1 MPLTRRRRAGKEA
14 DAAVRSVTR
23 MVDDGLMLADVVQYL
38 VCPVCGA
45 DLELA
50 DRELHCS
57 AGHTF
62 DIARQ
67 GYANLLPGNAR
78 PGTADTPEMVRAREG
93 FLGAGHFTELADRLA
108 CDVADTGPSFVLD
121 AGAGTGY
128 YLGRILDR
136 APDATGLALDISKH
150 AARRAARAHR
160 RAGSVVADLWRP
172 LPVRDGAADVVV
184 NVFAPR
190 NAAEFHRVLRDD
202 GFLFTVTPSPRH
214 LGPLVEPLGLL
225 SIDER
230 KTERTDAALAGYFKL
245 DVRHQIDLRAD
256 LTHEEVTT
264 LVGMGPSAHHV
275 PADRLR
281 ERLERMPDPLG
292 VPLSFVL
299 SGYRRLE

>member
-1 MPLTRRRRAGKEA
+1 M
-14 DAAVRSVTR
+14 D
-23 MVDDGLMLADVVQYL
+23 DDGRMLADVVQYL

-50 DRELHCS
+50 DRGLLCP

-78 PGTADTPEMVRAREG
+78 PGTADTPEMVRARGE
-93 FLGAGHFTELADRLA
+93 FLGAGHFTALADRLA
-108 CDVADTGPSFVLD
+108 WEVSRAGPSFVLD

-128 YLGRILDR
+128 YLSRILDR
-136 APDATGLALDISKH
+136 SPDAAGLALDISKH
-150 AARRAARAHR
+150 AARRAAKAHP
-160 RAGSVVADLWRP
+160 RAGAVVADLWRP
-172 LPVRDGAADVVV
+172 LPLRDGAADTVV

-202 GFLFTVTPSPRH
+202 GLLFTVTPSPGH
-214 LGPLVEPLGLL
+214 LGSLVEPLGLL
-225 SIDER
+225 SIDRR

-245 DVRHQIDLRAD
+245 DSRKGIRAEAV
-256 LTHEEVTT
+256 LTHDEVTT

-275 PADRLR
+275 PVERLR
-281 ERLERMPDPLG
+281 ERLGRLPDPLP
-292 VPLSFVL
+292 VPMSFVL

>member
-1 MPLTRRRRAGKEA
+1 M
-14 DAAVRSVTR
+14 D
-23 MVDDGLMLADVVQYL
+23 DDGRMLADVVPYL

-50 DRELHCS
+50 DRGLLCPS
-57 AGHTF
+57 GHTF

-78 PGTADTPEMVRAREG
+78 PGTADTPEMVRARDQ
-93 FLGAGHFTELADRLA
+93 FLRAGYFQEPADRLA
-108 CDVADTGPSFVLD
+108 LSVSRAGAAFVVD

-136 APDATGLALDISKH
+136 SPGAVGLALDISKH
-150 AARRAARAHR
+150 AARRAAKAHP
-160 RAGSVVADLWRP
+160 RAGAVVADLWRP
-172 LPVRDGAADVVV
+172 LPLRDGAADTVV

-202 GFLFTVTPSPRH
+202 GLLFVMTPSPRH
-214 LGPLVEPLGLL
+214 LRTLVEPLGLL
-225 SIDER
+225 SIDR
-230 KTERTDAALAGYFKL
+230 HKTERMDAVLAGYFKS
-245 DVRHQIDLRAD
+245 DSRQEIETEAV
-256 LTHEEVTT
+256 LTHDEVAT

-281 ERLERMPDPLG
+281 ERLQRLPDPLPA
-292 VPLSFVL
+292 PLSFVL
-299 SGYRRLE
+299 SSYRRLE

>member
-1 MPLTRRRRAGKEA
+1 
-14 DAAVRSVTR
+14 
-23 MVDDGLMLADVVQYL
+23 MLADVARYL

-50 DRELHCS
+50 GCGLRCP

-78 PGTADTPEMVRAREG
+78 PGTADTPEMVRARAE
-93 FLGAGHFTELADRLA
+93 FLGAGHFTALADRLA
-108 CDVADTGPSFVLD
+108 WEVSRAGPSFVLD

-128 YLGRILDR
+128 YLSRILDR
-136 APDATGLALDISKH
+136 SPDAAGLALDISKH
-150 AARRAARAHR
+150 AARRAAKAHP
-160 RAGSVVADLWRP
+160 RAGAVVADLWRP
-172 LPVRDGAADVVV
+172 LPLRDGAADIVV

-202 GFLFTVTPSPRH
+202 GLLITVTPSPRH
-214 LGPLVEPLGLL
+214 LGSLVESLGLL
-225 SIDER
+225 SIDRR
-230 KTERTDAALAGYFKL
+230 KTERTDAAVAGYFKL
-245 DVRHQIDLRAD
+245 DSRKDIETEAV
-256 LTHEEVTT
+256 LTHDEVTT

-275 PADRLR
+275 PVDRLR
-281 ERLERMPDPLG
+281 ERLGRLPDPLP
-292 VPLSFVL
+292 VPMSFVL

>member
-1 MPLTRRRRAGKEA
+1 
-14 DAAVRSVTR
+14 
-23 MVDDGLMLADVVQYL
+23 MLADVARYL

-50 DRELHCS
+50 GSGLRCP

-78 PGTADTPEMVRAREG
+78 PGTADTPEMVRARAE
-93 FLGAGHFTELADRLA
+93 FLGAGHFTALADRLA
-108 CDVADTGPSFVLD
+108 WEVSRAAPSFVVD

-128 YLGRILDR
+128 YLSRILDR
-136 APDATGLALDISKH
+136 SPDASGLALDISKH
-150 AARRAARAHR
+150 AARRAAKAHP
-160 RAGSVVADLWRP
+160 RAGAVVADLWRP
-172 LPVRDGAADVVV
+172 LPLRDGAADIVV

-202 GFLFTVTPSPRH
+202 GLLFTVTPSPGH
-214 LGPLVEPLGLL
+214 LAPLVEPLGLL
-225 SIDER
+225 SVDRR

-245 DVRHQIDLRAD
+245 DSRKEIETEAV
-256 LTHEEVTT
+256 LTHDEVTT

-275 PADRLR
+275 PPERLR
-281 ERLERMPDPLG
+281 ERLGRLPDPLP
-292 VPLSFVL
+292 VPMSFVL